1 MRISLTALTG
11 HGPQDLVINGDSD
24 MTVESVARSL
34 FGTLNADSTAET
46 RGQDPDPSRAGQA
59 RGALAEVVPH
69 PRAHWL
75 AKSAPAAPR
84 GLWMNGRMLDP
95 AARAVK
101 ALRDGAMVTIEQGSA
116 PATVLTEPTG
126 LVEIRVAGGP
136 AAGAVHRLGIGTTT
150 LGTSKDADLRLGDPA
165 IPGRSLRVIVERD
178 RVTVEASNNTQATMD
193 GLPIEAKTEWT
204 EGGMLI
210 LGSTVL
216 TLAPSSAADTHL
228 EPLDEGGLAYNRPPR
243 ITPFQRPKRLDVP
256 TKPER
261 NDKQR
266 LRLFGALLFSAFGLV
281 MAFALKQWWWALF
294 ALSWPV
300 MQVGEWVGDRL
311 HGRKSYKKA
320 LKDYHQKV
328 ADFDGTLETL
338 RQEDERER
346 RAFHPDPAEVL
357 LTATGPRKRLWER
370 RITDPD
376 ALQLRIGLADQPAR
390 IELVGAAEGEDRP
403 PIAQTVP
410 VSLPVAE
417 LGVVGLTGPRKG
429 SRALARW
436 MVAQAA
442 ALHSPRDLAVVVL
455 CADSGSADDDAAE
468 QWNWV
473 RWLPHCAPHEGEDC
487 AVMVGTDPESV
498 AHRVTELAIRIT
510 ERRREAQSTTNPFA
524 GSGSAATPPY
534 NILVVL
540 DGARLLR
547 RVPGMPQVLAH
558 GPEYGVYALCLD
570 DDERMLPEECTAV
583 AAWDW
588 DRPDSVRLRGH
599 GLDAIGRVLADQVS
613 PAWCDRLARALAP
626 VRDVSREDSE
636 SGLPGSARLLE
647 LLGMPKPTADH
658 VLGAWSRS
666 ADTGKTSQAGTRVA
680 IGLTT
685 DGPFFVDLRTDGPHG
700 LIAGTTGAGKSELLQ
715 TMIASLAVANRP
727 DEMTF
732 VLIDYK
738 GGAAFKDCAQ
748 LPHTVGM
755 VTDLDGHLTERALES
770 LAAELRRRERILLRA
785 GAKDIEDYHD
795 LRHQAGRLVS
805 PAARPAE
812 PSPGGHG
819 RFAPQ
824 PPPLEPMP
832 RLVLVIDEF
841 AAMVADL
848 PEFMTGLVDIGRRGR
863 SLGVHLFL
871 ATQRPAGVVTADIR
885 ANTNLRIALRVTDA
899 EESTDVLDAVD
910 AVKISKATPGRCYVR
925 AGASS
930 LHAVQSARIG
940 GRRPGGTSEPSTASV
955 RALGWHDLGRPA
967 QAGKTKP
974 DEDESMVTDLSV
986 LVEAVRAAAVR
997 ARIPVQPS
1005 PWLEPLPERLAL
1017 SPRVAA
1023 GGSVV
1028 DLPPIEFGVTDVPE
1042 SQSRGALALDL
1053 AAGGHVYIAGSARSG
1068 RSTALRSLAGAVAGS
1083 CSPYDVHL
1091 YAIDCGAGA
1100 LLPLVA
1106 LPHCGAVVGRDQL
1119 DRVERLITALS
1130 AEVSR
1135 RQQLLAGAGFA
1146 ALAEQRA
1153 AVPTAERLPW
1163 MLLLLDRWEGFVG
1176 AFEHYDYGRL
1186 VTAVLQLL
1194 REGAA
1199 VGLRGVFAGDRSGL
1213 GGQVSTVF
1221 DRRLVLRMADPA
1233 DYGYAGF
1240 NERSVPS
1247 EMPPGRML
1255 EQIVATG
1262 PLRESQVGLLG
1273 DDASGTGQVAALQAL
1288 ARACALRYGRL
1299 PRPLRPLHVD
1309 ELPVRVTYREA
1320 LALDPEALAPSRL
1333 WSLIGV
1339 GGDALAPVGIDLLAD
1354 GPGFM
1359 VAGPPRS
1366 GRSTTLRTM
1375 VGSLLDPAVGGGLV
1389 PVALITPR
1397 RSPLRQL
1404 AGQRG
1409 VLGVLDASAE
1419 EADLNA
1425 LLEQE
1430 DRYVVVVDDAE
1441 LLDETDLDDALARVL
1456 RSARDGE
1463 HGVIVGGTTQDLS
1476 RGYRGFLS
1484 DTRRSRSGLLLSV
1497 ESADD
1502 GDIFGL
1508 RLPRNASMG
1517 GPVGR
1522 GLFVATGVHTQIQVA
1537 LPPPGHD

>member
-11 HGPQDLVINGDSD
+11 HGPRDLVINGDSD

-34 FGTLNADSTAET
+34 FGTLNADSSAKT
-46 RGQDPDPSRAGQA
+46 PSRDPALTRVGPGQ
-59 RGALAEVVPH
+59 GDLAEVVTH

-75 AKSAPAAPR
+75 ATSAPTPAPR
-84 GLWMNGRMLDP
+84 RLWMNGRMLDP
-95 AARAVK
+95 AARAVRV
-101 ALRDGAMVTIEQGSA
+101 LRDGAMVTVEAGSA

-126 LVEIRVAGGP
+126 LVEIRVIGGP

-150 LGTSKDADLRLGDPA
+150 LGTSQEADLRLGDPA

-193 GLPIEAKTEWT
+193 GLPVEVKTPWP

-256 TKPER
+256 SKPER

-266 LRLFGALLFSAFGLV
+266 LRLFGALLFSVFGLV

-294 ALSWPV
+294 ALSWPA
-300 MQVGEWVGDRL
+300 MQVGEWIGDRL

-320 LKDYHQKV
+320 LKDYHRKV
-328 ADFDGTLETL
+328 TDFGGTLETL

-376 ALQLRIGLADQPAR
+376 TLQLRVGLADLPAR
-390 IELVGAAEGEDRP
+390 IELVGADDGERP
-403 PIAQTVP
+403 PVARTVP
-410 VSLPVAE
+410 VALPLTE
-417 LGVVGLTGPRKG
+417 LGVIGLTGPRKG
-429 SRALARW
+429 SRALAYW

-442 ALHSPRDLAVVVL
+442 ALHSPRDLAIVVL
-455 CADSGSADDDAAE
+455 CADSGGGRDGDDAAG

-487 AVMVGTDPESV
+487 SVMVGTDPESV

-510 ERRREAQSTTNPFA
+510 ARRREAQSAGGPFGGA
-524 GSGSAATPPY
+524 GPGAPPPY

-558 GPEYGVYALCLD
+558 GPEYGVYALCID

-588 DRPDSVRLRGH
+588 DRPDSVGLRGH
-599 GLDAIGRVLADQVS
+599 GLDAIGGVLADQVS
-613 PAWCDRLARALAP
+613 PSWCDRLARAMAP

-647 LLGMPKPTADH
+647 LLGMPNPTADH
-658 VLGAWSRS
+658 VLDTWSVS
-666 ADTGKTSQAGTRVA
+666 AGTERTSPTGTRVM

-685 DGPFFVDLRTDGPHG
+685 DGPFYVDLRTDGPHG

-715 TMIASLAVANRP
+715 TLIASLAVASRP

-738 GGAAFKDCAQ
+738 GGAAFKDCAR

-770 LAAELRRRERILLRA
+770 LAAELRRREEILLRA

-795 LRHQAGRLVS
+795 LRDQATR
-805 PAARPAE
+805 A
-812 PSPGGHG
+812 HG
-819 RFAPQ
+819 RFGRRPQ
-824 PPPLEPMP
+824 PLEPMP

-841 AAMVADL
+841 AAMVAEL
-848 PEFMTGLVDIGRRGR
+848 PDFMTGLVDIGRRGR
-863 SLGVHLFL
+863 SLGVHLIL

-899 EESTDVLDAVD
+899 DESTDVLDAAD
-910 AVKISKATPGRCYVR
+910 AVKISKTTPGRCYVR
-925 AGASS
+925 SGGAA

-940 GRRPGGTSEPSTASV
+940 GRRPGGKSEPSAV
-955 RALGWHDLGRPA
+955 CVQALTWNDLGRPV
-967 QAGKTKP
+967 AGGTSTA

-986 LVEAVRAAAVR
+986 LVEAVRDAAVR
-997 ARIPVQPS
+997 ARIAPQPS
-1005 PWLEPLPERLAL
+1005 PWLEPLPELLAL
-1017 SPRVAA
+1017 SPQIAA

-1028 DLPPIEFGVTDVPE
+1028 DLPPIEFGVSDLPE
-1042 SQSRGALALDL
+1042 SQSRGALSLDL
-1053 AAGGHVYIAGSARSG
+1053 ATSGHVYLAGSARSG

-1106 LPHCGAVVGRDQL
+1106 LPHCGAVVGRDQS
-1119 DRVERLITALS
+1119 DRVERLLAALS

-1146 ALAEQRA
+1146 SLAEQRA
-1153 AVPTAERLPW
+1153 SVPSAERLPW
-1163 MLLLLDRWEGFVG
+1163 MVLLLDRWEGFVG

-1186 VTAVLQLL
+1186 VTVVLRLL

-1247 EMPPGRML
+1247 QMPPGRVL
-1255 EQIVATG
+1255 EQVVANG

-1273 DDASGTGQVAALQAL
+1273 DDASGTGQVAALQTL
-1288 ARACALRYGRL
+1288 ARSCASRYGRL
-1299 PRPLRPLHVD
+1299 PRALRPLHVD

-1320 LALDPEALAPSRL
+1320 LAADPEALAPSRL
-1333 WSLIGV
+1333 WSLVGV
-1339 GGDALAPVGIDLLAD
+1339 GGDALGPVGIDLLAD
-1354 GPGFM
+1354 GPGFT

-1375 VGSLLDPAVGGGLV
+1375 VHSLLDPAVGGGLV
-1389 PVALITPR
+1389 PVVLITPR

-1404 AGQRG
+1404 SGHRG
-1409 VLGVLDASAE
+1409 VLGILDGSAE
-1419 EADLNA
+1419 EADLSA
-1425 LLEQE
+1425 LLEEE

-1441 LLDETDLDDALARVL
+1441 LLDETDLDDALVRVL

-1463 HGVIVGGTTQDLS
+1463 HAVVVGGTTQDLG

-1497 ESADD
+1497 DSADD
-1502 GDIFGL
+1502 GDLFGL
-1508 RLPRNASMG
+1508 RLPRNAALG

-1522 GLFVATGVHTQIQVA
+1522 GLFVVTGVHTQIQVA
-1537 LPPPGHD
+1537 LPPTAND